1 MAKKQPNKLTKAEPL
16 YALNRGEKMTD
27 IRGNKKGVNTGVNVQ
42 GRREHVSP
50 ATVADYDLKVNA
62 RYAKQQAAV
71 KNSKP
76 AKKK

>member
-1 MAKKQPNKLTKAEPL
+1 MAKKQPNKLKKAEPL
-16 YALNRGEKMTD
+16 YAISRGEKYTE
-27 IRGNKKGVNTGVNVQ
+27 IRSNGKGVNTGVNVQ
-42 GRREHVSP
+42 GRREHISP
-50 ATVADYDLKVNA
+50 AAVADYDLKINA